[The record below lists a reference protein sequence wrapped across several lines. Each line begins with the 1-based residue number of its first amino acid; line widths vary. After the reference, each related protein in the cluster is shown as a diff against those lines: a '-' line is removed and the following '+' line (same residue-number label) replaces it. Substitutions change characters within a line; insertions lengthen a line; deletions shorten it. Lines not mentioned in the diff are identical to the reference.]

1 MAIRLYHLASELD
14 MSGGDLWKLL
24 AKRGLKLPG
33 VFAVLDP
40 ETTERARRVAIGELD
55 VKRPQPGATE
65 ISLPPPIV
73 PAPARPAQPAAARGA
88 ATTAKRT
95 PAQAPHRQPT
105 TPRRGIKIFKQ
116 KESREKKVADKQKAE
131 DMLSGRTLAV
141 TVPIA
146 LKDFGQQIGVQTS
159 KLLFHLMKQ
168 GITGA
173 NPNTSLD
180 AETVLVLAE
189 AFNRMVEVTT
199 AKSVEEE
206 LQDLLVSDDEQSAE
220 GGKGGTRSP
229 VVTVLGHVDHGK
241 TSLLDQIR
249 KTRVAAGEAGGITQ
263 HIGAYRVKLADGR
276 QITFLDTPGHEAF
289 TQMRARGAKVTDLA
303 ILVVAADDG
312 VMPQTEEALSHAKAA
327 EVPVVVAI
335 NKADKPQAN
344 PERVRQQLSK
354 MGLVPEEWGG
364 NVGMIAVSALTGQ
377 GVPQLLERVLLEAEV
392 LDLKADPERPAEGY
406 VLEAC
411 KHVGKGVV
419 ATLLVKN
426 GTVRRGDYLL
436 SGTTQGKVKSLMD
449 DRGKQVKEAGPS
461 TPVEVTGLDDIPE
474 AGWRFQVLR
483 DKEMAKKVADER
495 THRLRSE
502 ELAAKAHTSFE
513 KLMDRIGQQDQREL
527 RLVVKADVKGSLEAI
542 KGKLETLSNPEV
554 QVKLL
559 HLGVGGVTE
568 SDVLLAQASNAV
580 ILAFTVIADAKARVI
595 AERSGV
601 QIRTYQIIYELVEDM
616 QKAVLGLLPTEQEEI
631 VLGHAQ
637 VRQLFRHKKRFIAG
651 SMVTD
656 GVARRDA
663 KVRLTRDGRVV
674 TDGIDLESLRRFKD
688 DAREVKEGFDCGI
701 LLKGYDD
708 VKEGDVLE
716 FYRIEEKQRTSP
728 SA

>member
-1 MAIRLYHLASELD
+1 LAIRLYHLASELS
-14 MSGGDLWKLL
+14 MGAGDLWKLL
-24 AKRGLKLPG
+24 AKRGLKHPG
-33 VFAVLDP
+33 VFAVLDDAM
-40 ETTERARRVAIGELD
+40 TERARRVAIGELD

-73 PAPARPAQPAAARGA
+73 PAPARPAQPAARPA
-88 ATTAKRT
+88 ATTAKR
-95 PAQAPHRQPT
+95 PAAQPPHRQPT

-116 KESREKKVADKQKAE
+116 KESREKKVADKQKTE
-131 DMLSGRTLAV
+131 EMMSGRTLAV

-146 LKDFGQQIGVQTS
+146 LKDFGQQIGIKTPT
-159 KLLFHLMKQ
+159 LLFHLMKQ
-168 GITGA
+168 GITA

-189 AFNRMVEVTT
+189 AFNRTVEVTT

-206 LQDLLVSDDEQSAE
+206 LQDLLVSDEEQAVE
-220 GGKGGTRSP
+220 GGTRPP

-289 TQMRARGAKVTDLA
+289 TAMRARGAKVTDIA

-327 EVPVVVAI
+327 EVPIIVAI

-364 NVGMIAVSALTGQ
+364 NVGMIAVSAVTGM
-377 GVPQLLERVLLEAEV
+377 GIPQLLERVLLEAEV

-436 SGTTQGKVKSLMD
+436 SGTTQGKVKSVMD

-495 THRLRSE
+495 THRVRSE
-502 ELAAKAHTSFE
+502 ELAAKTHTSFE

-554 QVKLL
+554 TVKLL
-559 HLGVGGVTE
+559 HLGVGGVSE
-568 SDVLLAQASNAV
+568 SDVLLAQASTAL

-601 QIRTYQIIYELVEDM
+601 QIRHYQIIYELVEDM
-616 QKAVLGLLPTEQEEI
+616 QKAVLGLLPTEQEEVI
-631 VLGHAQ
+631 LGHAE
-637 VRQLFRHKKRFIAG
+637 VRQLFKHKKRFIAG

-663 KVRLTRDGRVV
+663 KVRLTRGGRVV
-674 TDGIDLESLRRFKD
+674 TDGLEVENLRRFKD

-708 VKEGDVLE
+708 VKEADVFE
-716 FYRIEEKQRTSP
+716 FYRVEEKQRTAP
-728 SA
+728 SG

>member
-1 MAIRLYHLASELD
+1 LAIRLYHLASELS

-24 AKRGLKLPG
+24 QKRGLKLPG
-33 VFAVLDP
+33 VFAVLD
-40 ETTERARRVAIGELD
+40 EATTERARRVATGDLD
-55 VKRPQPGATE
+55 VKRPKPGSTE

-73 PAPARPAQPAAARGA
+73 PAPARPAQPATRAPA
-88 ATTAKRT
+88 AKRAPT
-95 PAQAPHRQPT
+95 QVPHRQPT

-116 KESREKKVADKQKAE
+116 KESRERKVADRQRAE
-131 DMLSGRTLAV
+131 DILSGRTLAV
-141 TVPIA
+141 TVPVA
-146 LKDFGQQIGVQTS
+146 LKDFGQQIGVKTS
-159 KLLFHLMKQ
+159 TLLFHLMKQ
-168 GITGA
+168 GITA

-189 AFNRMVEVTT
+189 AFNRTVEVTT

-206 LQDLLVSDDEQSAE
+206 LQELLVTREEEADE
-220 GGKGGTRSP
+220 GVHRPP

-241 TSLLDQIR
+241 TSLLDHIR

-263 HIGAYRVKLADGR
+263 HIGAYRVKLGDGKT
-276 QITFLDTPGHEAF
+276 ITFLDTPGHEAF
-289 TQMRARGAKVTDLA
+289 TQMRARGARVTDIA

-354 MGLVPEEWGG
+354 AGLVPEEWGG
-364 NVGMIAVSALTGQ
+364 NVGMIAVSAVTGM
-377 GVPQLLERVLLEAEV
+377 GVKELLERVLLEAEL
-392 LDLKADPERPAEGY
+392 LDLKADPDSPAEGY
-406 VLEAC
+406 VLEAR
-411 KHVGKGVV
+411 KLVGKGVV

-426 GTVRRGDYLL
+426 GTVRRGDYIL

-483 DKEMAKKVADER
+483 DKELAKKVATER

-513 KLMDRIGQQDQREL
+513 KLMDRIGQQDQQEL

-542 KGKLETLSNPEV
+542 KGKLETLSNPDV
-554 QVKLL
+554 TVKLL
-559 HLGVGGVTE
+559 HLGIGGVSE
-568 SDVLLAQASNAV
+568 SDVLLAQASGALV
-580 ILAFTVIADAKARVI
+580 LAFNVVADAKARML
-595 AERSGV
+595 AERAGV
-601 QIRTYQIIYELVEDM
+601 QVRNYQIIYELLEDM
-616 QKAVLGLLPTEQEEI
+616 QKAVLGLLPTEQEVV
-631 VLGHAQ
+631 VLGHAE
-637 VRQLFRHKKRFIAG
+637 VRQLFKHKKRFIAG

-663 KVRLTRDGRVV
+663 KVRLTRDSRVV
-674 TDGIDLESLRRFKD
+674 TDGLEVENLRRFKD
-688 DAREVKEGFDCGI
+688 DAREVKEGFDCGV

-708 VKEGDVLE
+708 LKEGDVLE
-716 FYRIEEKQRTSP
+716 FYRIEERQRTEP
-728 SA
+728 TSA

>member
-1 MAIRLYHLASELD
+1 MG
-14 MSGGDLWKLL
+14 GGDLWKLL
-24 AKRGLKLPG
+24 QKRGMKLSGP
-33 VFAVLDP
+33 FAVLDD
-40 ETTERARRVAIGELD
+40 EQTEKARRVATGDLEIR
-55 VKRPQPGATE
+55 KPKPGSTE

-73 PAPARPAQPAAARGA
+73 PAPARPAQPAARAPAG
-88 ATTAKRT
+88 TSKRV

-116 KESREKKVADKQKAE
+116 KESREKRAADKQKAE
-131 DMLSGRTLAV
+131 EILSGRTIPV
-141 TVPIA
+141 TVPVA
-146 LKDFGQQIGVQTS
+146 LKDFGQQIGVKTPT
-159 KLLFHLMKQ
+159 LLFHLMKQ
-168 GITGA
+168 GIVA

-189 AFNRMVEVTT
+189 AFNRTVEVTT

-206 LQDLLVSDDEQSAE
+206 LQDLLVTREEESEAE
-220 GGKGGTRSP
+220 DLRPP

-241 TSLLDQIR
+241 TSLLDYIR

-263 HIGAYRVKLADGR
+263 HIGAYRVKLGDGR

-289 TQMRARGAKVTDLA
+289 TQMRARGAKVTDIA

-312 VMPQTEEALSHAKAA
+312 VMPQTEEALAHAKAA
-327 EVPVVVAI
+327 EVPIVVAI
-335 NKADKPQAN
+335 NKSDKPGAN

-354 MGLVPEEWGG
+354 AELVPEEWGG
-364 NVGMIAVSALTGQ
+364 NVGMIPVSAVTGQ
-377 GVPQLLERVLLEAEV
+377 GIPQLLERVLLEAEV
-392 LDLKADPERPAEGY
+392 LDLKADKERPAEGY
-406 VLEAC
+406 VLEAK

-419 ATLLVKN
+419 ATVLVKN
-426 GTVRRGDYLL
+426 GTLRRGDYLL

-449 DRGKQVKEAGPS
+449 DRGKAVKEAGPS
-461 TPVEVTGLDDIPE
+461 MPVEVTGLDEVPE

-483 DKEMAKKVADER
+483 DKELAKKVASER

-502 ELAAKAHTSFE
+502 ELAAKTHSSLE

-542 KGKLETLSNPEV
+542 KAKLETLSNPEV
-554 QVKLL
+554 QVKVL
-559 HLGVGGVTE
+559 HVGVGGVTE
-568 SDVLLAQASNAV
+568 SDVLLAQASSALV
-580 ILAFTVIADAKARVI
+580 LAFNVVADAKARQG
-595 AERSGV
+595 AEREGV
-601 QIRTYQIIYELVEDM
+601 QIRAYQVIYELIEDV
-616 QKAVLGLLPTEQEEI
+616 QKAVLGLLPTEQEE
-631 VLGHAQ
+631 VVVGHAE

-656 GVARRDA
+656 GFARRDA

-674 TDGIDLESLRRFKD
+674 TQGLDVESLRRFKD
-688 DAREVKEGFDCGI
+688 DAREVKEGFDCGVM
-701 LLKGYDD
+701 LKGYDD
-708 VKEGDVLE
+708 LKEGDILE
-716 FYRIEEKQRTSP
+716 FYKIEERQR

>member
-1 MAIRLYHLASELD
+1 LAIRLYHLASDLS
-14 MSGGDLWKLL
+14 MTGGDLWKLL
-24 AKRGLKLPG
+24 QKRGMKVPG
-33 VFAVLDP
+33 VFAVLD
-40 ETTERARRVAIGELD
+40 EAQTDQARRVALGDLD
-55 VKRPQPGATE
+55 VKRPKPGSTE

-73 PAPARPAQPAAARGA
+73 PAPARPAQPARPSAPA
-88 ATTAKRT
+88 AKRGPT
-95 PAQAPHRQPT
+95 PAPHRQPT

-116 KESREKKVADKQKAE
+116 KESRERKASDRQKAE

-146 LKDFGQQIGVQTS
+146 LKDFGQQIGVKTPT
-159 KLLFHLMKQ
+159 LLFHLMKQ
-168 GITGA
+168 GVKGA

-189 AFNRMVEVTT
+189 AFNRTVEITM

-206 LQDLLVSDDEQSAE
+206 LEDLLVTREEEAE
-220 GGKGGTRSP
+220 EGVHRSP

-241 TSLLDQIR
+241 TSLLDYIR

-263 HIGAYRVKLADGR
+263 HIGAYRVKLGDGKM
-276 QITFLDTPGHEAF
+276 ITFLDTPGHEAF
-289 TQMRARGAKVTDLA
+289 TQMRARGAKVTDIA

-312 VMPQTEEALSHAKAA
+312 VMPQTEEALAHAKAA

-335 NKADKPQAN
+335 NKSDRPQAN

-354 MGLVPEEWGG
+354 AGLVPEEWGG
-364 NVGMIAVSALTGQ
+364 NVGMIAVSAVTGM
-377 GVPQLLERVLLEAEV
+377 GVKELLERVLLEAEV
-392 LDLKADPERPAEGY
+392 LDLKADPQSPAEGY
-406 VLEAC
+406 VLEAK

-426 GTVRRGDYLL
+426 GTLRRGDYLL

-461 TPVEVTGLDDIPE
+461 MPVEVTGLDDVPE

-483 DKEMAKKVADER
+483 DKELAKKVASER

-513 KLMDRIGQQDQREL
+513 KLMDRIGQQDQQEL
-527 RLVVKADVKGSLEAI
+527 RLVVKADVKGSLEAV
-542 KGKLETLSNPEV
+542 KGKLETLSTPEV
-554 QVKLL
+554 TVKVL

-568 SDVLLAQASNAV
+568 SDILLAQASNALV
-580 ILAFTVIADAKARVI
+580 LAFNVLADAKARSV
-595 AERSGV
+595 AERAGV
-601 QIRTYQIIYELVEDM
+601 QVRTYQIIYELLEDV
-616 QKAVLGLLPTEQEEI
+616 QKAVLGLLPTEQEEV
-631 VLGHAQ
+631 VLGHAE

-651 SMVTD
+651 CMVTD

-663 KVRLTRDGRVV
+663 KVRLTRGGRVI
-674 TDGIDLESLRRFKD
+674 TDGIELESLRRFKD
-688 DAREVKEGFDCGI
+688 DAREVKEGFDCGVM
-701 LLKGYDD
+701 LKGYDD
-708 VKEGDVLE
+708 LKEGDILE
-716 FYRIEEKQRTSP
+716 FYKIEERTRTS
-728 SA
+728 

>member
-1 MAIRLYHLASELD
+1 MSIRLYHLASELD

-24 AKRGLKLPG
+24 VKRGMKFPSS
-33 VFAVLDP
+33 FAVLD
-40 ETTERARRVAIGELD
+40 EAMTERARRVAIGELD

-73 PAPARPAQPAAARGA
+73 PAPARPAQPAARPA
-88 ATTAKRT
+88 AAAAKRP

-116 KESREKKVADKQKAE
+116 KESREKKVADKQKTEELLA
-131 DMLSGRTLAV
+131 GRTLSV
-141 TVPIA
+141 TVPVA
-146 LKDFGQQIGVQTS
+146 LKDFGQQIGIKTPT
-159 KLLFHLMKQ
+159 LLFHLMKQ
-168 GITGA
+168 GITA

-189 AFNRMVEVTT
+189 AFNRTVEVTT

-206 LQDLLVSDDEQSAE
+206 LQDLLVSDEEQSAE
-220 GGKGGTRSP
+220 GTTGGMRPP

-241 TSLLDQIR
+241 TSLLDYIR

-263 HIGAYRVKLADGR
+263 HIGAYRVKLPDGR

-289 TQMRARGAKVTDLA
+289 TQMRARGAKVTDIA

-327 EVPVVVAI
+327 EVPIIVAI
-335 NKADKPQAN
+335 NKADKHEAN

-354 MGLVPEEWGG
+354 LGLVPEEWGG
-364 NVGMIAVSALTGQ
+364 NVGMIAVSAVTGI
-377 GVPQLLERVLLEAEV
+377 GVPQLLERILLEAEV

-436 SGTTQGKVKSLMD
+436 SGTTQGKVKSVMD

-483 DKEMAKKVADER
+483 DKEMAKKVADDR

-502 ELAAKAHTSFE
+502 ELAAKTHTSFE

-542 KGKLETLSNPEV
+542 RGKLETLSNPEV
-554 QVKLL
+554 TVKLL
-559 HLGVGGVTE
+559 HMGVGGVTE
-568 SDVLLAQASNAV
+568 SDVLLAQASSAL

-601 QIRTYQIIYELVEDM
+601 QIRPYQIIYELVEDM
-616 QKAVLGLLPTEQEEI
+616 EKAVLGLLPTEQEEV

-637 VRQLFRHKKRFIAG
+637 VRQLFKHKKRFIAG

-663 KVRLTRDGRVV
+663 KVRLTRGGRVV
-674 TDGIDLESLRRFKD
+674 TDGLEVENLRRFKD

-708 VKEGDVLE
+708 LKEDDVLE
-716 FYRIEEKQRTSP
+716 FYKVEERQRSAP
-728 SA
+728 SG

>member
-1 MAIRLYHLASELD
+1 VAIRLYHLASELD

-24 AKRGLKLPG
+24 QKRGMKLPG
-33 VFAVLDP
+33 VFAVLDDV
-40 ETTERARRVAIGELD
+40 TTERARRVAVGELD
-55 VKRPQPGATE
+55 MKRPQPGATE

-73 PAPARPAQPAAARGA
+73 PAPARPAQPAARPA
-88 ATTAKRT
+88 APAAKRT
-95 PAQAPHRQPT
+95 PAQPPHRQPT

-131 DMLSGRTLAV
+131 DILSGRTLSV
-141 TVPIA
+141 TVPVA
-146 LKDFGQQIGVQTS
+146 LKDFGQQIGIKTS
-159 KLLFHLMKQ
+159 TLLFHLMKQ
-168 GITGA
+168 GITA

-189 AFNRMVEVTT
+189 AFNRTVEVTT

-206 LQDLLVSDDEQSAE
+206 LQDLLVTDEEQAVE
-220 GGKGGTRSP
+220 GGMRSP
-229 VVTVLGHVDHGK
+229 VVTILGHVDHGK
-241 TSLLDQIR
+241 TSLLDYIR

-263 HIGAYRVKLADGR
+263 HIGAYRVKFPDGR
-276 QITFLDTPGHEAF
+276 MITFLDTPGHEAF
-289 TQMRARGAKVTDLA
+289 TAMRARGAKVTDLA

-327 EVPVVVAI
+327 GVPVVVAM

-344 PERVRQQLSK
+344 TERVRQQLSK
-354 MGLVPEEWGG
+354 LELVPEEWGG
-364 NVGMIAVSALTGQ
+364 KVGMVAVSAVTGM
-377 GVPQLLERVLLEAEV
+377 GVKELLERVLLEAEV
-392 LDLKADPERPAEGY
+392 LDLKADPARPAEGY

-426 GTVRRGDYLL
+426 GTVRRGDYIL

-495 THRLRSE
+495 THRVRE
-502 ELAAKAHTSFE
+502 QELAAKVHTSFE

-527 RLVVKADVKGSLEAI
+527 RLVVKGDVKGSIEAI
-542 KGKLETLSNPEV
+542 RGKLETLSNPEV

-559 HLGVGGVTE
+559 LLGVGGVTE
-568 SDVLLAQASNAV
+568 SDVLLAQASNAL
-580 ILAFTVIADAKARVI
+580 ILAFNVVADAKARAI
-595 AERSGV
+595 AEREGV
-601 QIRTYQIIYELVEDM
+601 QVRTYQIIYELLEDM
-616 QKAVLGLLPTEQEEI
+616 EKAVLGLLPTEQEEV

-663 KVRLTRDGRVV
+663 KVRLTRDSRVV
-674 TDGIDLESLRRFKD
+674 TDGLEVENLRRFKD
-688 DAREVKEGFDCGI
+688 DVREVKEGFDCGI

-708 VKEGDVLE
+708 VKEGDVFE
-716 FYRIEEKQRTSP
+716 FYRIEERQRSAP
-728 SA
+728 SS

>member
-1 MAIRLYHLASELD
+1 MAIRLYHLASQLS

-24 AKRGLKLPG
+24 QNRGMKLPSA
-33 VFAVLDP
+33 FAVLD
-40 ETTERARRVAIGELD
+40 EATTERARRVALGD
-55 VKRPQPGATE
+55 VDLKRPKPGATE
-65 ISLPPPIV
+65 ITLPPPIV
-73 PAPARPAQPAAARGA
+73 PAPARPAQPAARPA
-88 ATTAKRT
+88 APAAKRGPT
-95 PAQAPHRQPT
+95 PAPHRQPT

-116 KESREKKVADKQKAE
+116 KESREKRAQDKQRAE
-131 DMLSGRTLAV
+131 EIMSGRTLAV
-141 TVPIA
+141 TVPVA
-146 LKDFGQQIGVQTS
+146 LKDFGQQIGIKTS
-159 KLLFHLMKQ
+159 TLLFHLMKQ
-168 GITGA
+168 GITA

-189 AFNRMVEVTT
+189 AFNRTVEVTT

-206 LQDLLVSDDEQSAE
+206 LQDLLVTREEQAE
-220 GGKGGTRSP
+220 ASEYRPP

-241 TSLLDQIR
+241 TSLLDHIR

-263 HIGAYRVKLADGR
+263 HIGAYRVKLGDGKM
-276 QITFLDTPGHEAF
+276 ITFLDTPGHEAF
-289 TQMRARGAKVTDLA
+289 TQMRARGAKVTDIA

-327 EVPVVVAI
+327 EVPIVVAM

-354 MGLVPEEWGG
+354 LGLVPEEWGG
-364 NVGMIAVSALTGQ
+364 NVGMIAVSAVTGM
-377 GVPQLLERVLLEAEV
+377 GVKELLERVLLEAEV
-392 LDLKADPERPAEGY
+392 LDLKADPESPAEGY
-406 VLEAC
+406 VLEAR

-426 GTVRRGDYLL
+426 GTLRRGDYLL

-449 DRGKQVKEAGPS
+449 DRAKQVKEAGPS

-483 DKEMAKKVADER
+483 DKELAKKVADER

-527 RLVVKADVKGSLEAI
+527 RLVVKGDVKGSIEAI
-542 KGKLETLSNPEV
+542 KGKLETLSTPEV
-554 QVKLL
+554 TVKVL

-568 SDVLLAQASNAV
+568 SDILLAQASSALV
-580 ILAFTVIADAKARVI
+580 LAFNVVADAKARGV
-595 AERSGV
+595 AERAGV
-601 QIRTYQIIYELVEDM
+601 QIRNYQIIYELVEDV
-616 QKAVLGLLPTEQEEI
+616 QKAVLGLLPTEQEEV

-637 VRQLFRHKKRFIAG
+637 IRQLFRHKKRFIAG

-663 KVRLTRDGRVV
+663 KVRLTRDGRVI
-674 TDGIDLESLRRFKD
+674 TDGLELESLRRFKD
-688 DAREVKEGFDCGI
+688 DAREVKEGFDCGVM
-701 LLKGYDD
+701 LKGYDD
-708 VKEGDVLE
+708 LKEGDVLE
-716 FYRIEEKQRTSP
+716 FYKIEERQRTS
-728 SA
+728 

>member
-1 MAIRLYHLASELD
+1 M
-14 MSGGDLWKLL
+14 
-24 AKRGLKLPG
+24 
-33 VFAVLDP
+33 
-40 ETTERARRVAIGELD
+40 
-55 VKRPQPGATE
+55 
-65 ISLPPPIV
+65 
-73 PAPARPAQPAAARGA
+73 
-88 ATTAKRT
+88 
-95 PAQAPHRQPT
+95 
-105 TPRRGIKIFKQ
+105 
-116 KESREKKVADKQKAE
+116 
-131 DMLSGRTLAV
+131 
-141 TVPIA
+141 
-146 LKDFGQQIGVQTS
+146 
-159 KLLFHLMKQ
+159 
-168 GITGA
+168 
-173 NPNTSLD
+173 
-180 AETVLVLAE
+180 
-189 AFNRMVEVTT
+189 
-199 AKSVEEE
+199 
-206 LQDLLVSDDEQSAE
+206 
-220 GGKGGTRSP
+220 
-229 VVTVLGHVDHGK
+229 TVLGHVDHGK
-241 TSLLDQIR
+241 TSLLDYIR

-276 QITFLDTPGHEAF
+276 MITFLDTPGHEAF
-289 TQMRARGAKVTDLA
+289 TQMRARGAKVTDIA

-327 EVPVVVAI
+327 EVPIVVAM

-354 MGLVPEEWGG
+354 LGLVPEEWGG
-364 NVGMIAVSALTGQ
+364 NVGMIPVSAVTGQ

-406 VLEAC
+406 VLEAR
-411 KHVGKGVV
+411 KHTGRGVI

-483 DKEMAKKVADER
+483 DKEMAKNVADER

-513 KLMDRIGQQDQREL
+513 KLMDRIGAQDQREL

-554 QVKLL
+554 TVKLL
-559 HLGVGGVTE
+559 HLGVGGVSE

-616 QKAVLGLLPTEQEEI
+616 EKAVLGISCRRSRRRWSSATRRCASSSSTRSGI
-631 VLGHAQ
+631 
-637 VRQLFRHKKRFIAG
+637 IAG

-663 KVRLTRDGRVV
+663 KVRLTRGGRIV
-674 TDGIDLESLRRFKD
+674 TDGLEIENLRRFKD
-688 DAREVKEGFDCGI
+688 DAREVKEGFDCGV

-708 VKEGDVLE
+708 LKEDDVLE
-716 FYRIEEKQRTSP
+716 FFETRRSNARASTSP
-728 SA
+728 TPAAPASQLVARGRGLRRHPQRGAPFPGQRLAEGQAAFPPLGEGAAAANGRSRRGGRPSRDVAARAAHARVRDAGAQGVSSGCSTTRSATLARRSGSSDPIDRLGGEPG

>member
-1 MAIRLYHLASELD
+1 
-14 MSGGDLWKLL
+14 
-24 AKRGLKLPG
+24 
-33 VFAVLDP
+33 VLD
-40 ETTERARRVAIGELD
+40 EATTEQARRVALGDLD
-55 VKRPQPGATE
+55 VKRPKPGSTE

-73 PAPARPAQPAAARGA
+73 PAPARPAQPAARPAAPATKRGP
-88 ATTAKRT
+88 T
-95 PAQAPHRQPT
+95 PAPHRQPT

-116 KESREKKVADKQKAE
+116 KESREKKVADKVKAE
-131 DMLSGRTLAV
+131 EIMSGRTLAV
-141 TVPIA
+141 TVPVA
-146 LKDFGQQIGVQTS
+146 LKDFGQQIGIKTS
-159 KLLFHLMKQ
+159 TLLFHLMKQ
-168 GITGA
+168 GITA

-189 AFNRMVEVTT
+189 AFNRTVEVTT

-206 LQDLLVSDDEQSAE
+206 LQDLLVTREEEAE
-220 GGKGGTRSP
+220 EGEHRPP

-241 TSLLDQIR
+241 SSLLDFIR

-263 HIGAYRVKLADGR
+263 HIGAYRVKLGDGKT
-276 QITFLDTPGHEAF
+276 ITFLDTPGHEAF
-289 TQMRARGAKVTDLA
+289 TQMRARGARVTDIA

-327 EVPVVVAI
+327 EVPIVVAI

-354 MGLVPEEWGG
+354 LELVPEEWGG
-364 NVGMIAVSALTGQ
+364 KVGMVAVSAVTGM
-377 GVPQLLERVLLEAEV
+377 GVKELLERVLLEAEL
-392 LDLKADPERPAEGY
+392 LDLKADPARPAEGY

-426 GTVRRGDYLL
+426 GTVRRGDYIL

-483 DKEMAKKVADER
+483 DKEMAKRVADER

-502 ELAAKAHTSFE
+502 ELAAKVHTSFE
-513 KLMDRIGQQDQREL
+513 KLMDRIGAQDQREL
-527 RLVVKADVKGSLEAI
+527 RLVVKADVKGSIEAI
-542 KGKLETLSNPEV
+542 KGKLETLSTPEV
-554 QVKLL
+554 TVKVL

-568 SDVLLAQASNAV
+568 SDILLAQASSALV
-580 ILAFTVIADAKARVI
+580 LAFNVVADAKARGV
-595 AERSGV
+595 AERAGV
-601 QIRTYQIIYELVEDM
+601 QIRNYQIIYELVEDV
-616 QKAVLGLLPTEQEEI
+616 QKAVLGLLPTEQEEV

-637 VRQLFRHKKRFIAG
+637 IRQLFRHKKRFIAG

-663 KVRLTRDGRVV
+663 KVRLTRDSRVI
-674 TDGIDLESLRRFKD
+674 TDGLEIESLRRFKD
-688 DAREVKEGFDCGI
+688 DAREVKEGFDCGVM
-701 LLKGYDD
+701 LKGYDD
-708 VKEGDVLE
+708 LKEGDVFE
-716 FYRIEEKQRTSP
+716 FYKIEERRRTE
-728 SA
+728 